1 MRLTTDT
8 RFLGGLLGLCLY
20 VGSGLAVAAQVMP
33 EPERRATVI
42 LVEAPTEPEGYRMG
56 SYRAPTPATL
66 EGAKV
71 ISTEQAQRLHEFG
84 SVIFVDVLPR
94 PPKPKNLPEGTLWR
108 DRPRRNIPGSVWL
121 ANVGFGA
128 LNPESEAY
136 YRDNLERLT
145 EGDNSAP
152 MVIYCQAN
160 CWMSW
165 NAAKRALAYGYSRVY
180 WYPDGTDGW
189 QAAGGDLEDSTPV
202 PMPSPH

>member
-8 RFLGGLLGLCLY
+8 RILGGLLGLCLCA
-20 VGSGLAVAAQVMP
+20 GSGVAAAAPIML

-42 LVEAPTEPEGYRMG
+42 PIEAPAEPEGYRME
-56 SYRAPTPATL
+56 SYRAPTPASL
-66 EGAKV
+66 QGATV
-71 ISTEQAQRLHEFG
+71 ISTEQAQRLHQSG
-84 SVIFVDVLPR
+84 SAIFVDVLPR
-94 PPKPKNLPEGTLWR
+94 PPKPENLPESTLWR
-108 DRPRRNIPGSVWL
+108 DRPRRNVPGSVWL
-121 ANVGFGA
+121 VNVGFGA

-145 EGDNSAP
+145 EGEKSAP

-165 NAAKRALAYGYSRVY
+165 NAAKRALAYGYTRVY

-189 QAAGGDLEDSTPV
+189 QAAGGALEDSTPV
-202 PMPSPH
+202 PMQPPH